1 MKPKPVWLARQ
12 VLSALFI
19 GRLGGSVFGN
29 AVRAIL
35 IRHYGSGAATAANPG
50 LRVGIFG
57 FIAIYGFAYF
67 WSRPLARFL
76 DTRDESLRAA
86 AQRRFNNLFRV
97 LIGLSAGGYLV
108 DVLWSWTHSP
118 ASPWA
123 ILLLPGAVD
132 AYYSAYFTI
141 LFLEPLIITNAR
153 FLYTEPAIFER
164 KAGPMWSVHI
174 KLMLMGINLTLLP
187 LALLALIRRTGGG
200 GDEVWPVIAATFLF
214 AAGYLETLYR
224 SIARP
229 LAQLSEK
236 MARVA
241 KGDYT
246 AKTIVLD
253 DDEIGEIKAGF
264 NEMVD
269 GLAERERLRDTFGR
283 YVSVEVAKRLVE
295 TGAISLGGESIE
307 ATILFSDIRD
317 FTTMSEK
324 MPPQELVA
332 FLNEY
337 FSYVTAPISAHNG
350 MINKFIGDA
359 VMAVFAPQFGSK
371 NHVDDAV
378 RAALGMREK
387 LAELNARG
395 GPEIRFGVGLHTGTL
410 VAGNI
415 GTEKRLEYTVIG
427 DTVNVASRIESLNK
441 DLGSVILIS
450 SAVHERLSP
459 ALRGSVSSERCDNIK
474 VKGRA
479 QSLVL
484 YKVL

>member
-1 MKPKPVWLARQ
+1 MKAKPAYLDRQ
-12 VLSALFI
+12 VLSALVVGGI
-19 GRLGGSVFGN
+19 GGSVFGD
-29 AVRAIL
+29 AVTAIL
-35 IRHYGSGAATAANPG
+35 IRHYGSGTHAVPSLG
-50 LRVGIFG
+50 LGILD
-57 FIAIYGFAYF
+57 ILAVYGFAYF
-67 WSRPLARFL
+67 WTRPLARFL
-76 DTRDESLRAA
+76 DTREESLRAV
-86 AQRRFNNLFRV
+86 AQSRFNGLYRV
-97 LIGLSAGGYLV
+97 LLGLWAGELLISA
-108 DVLWSWTHSP
+108 LWSWFHNP
-118 ASPWA
+118 ASSWA
-123 ILLLPGAVD
+123 VILLPNAVD
-132 AYYSAYFTI
+132 SYFSAYFTI
-141 LFLEPLIITNAR
+141 IFLEPLLITNAR
-153 FLYTEPAIFER
+153 FLYTEPSIFER
-164 KAGPMWSVHI
+164 KAGPMWTVHA
-174 KLMLMGINLTLLP
+174 KLILMVVNLILLP
-187 LALLALIRRTGGG
+187 LALLELIRRTGGTG
-200 GDEVWPVIAATFLF
+200 GDAWPVIAATFIF
-214 AAGYLETLYR
+214 AAGCLEILYR

-229 LAQLSEK
+229 LSQLNEK
-236 MARVA
+236 MGLVA
-241 KGDYT
+241 KGDYS

-253 DDEIGEIKAGF
+253 DDEIGELKAGF

-269 GLAERERLRDTFGR
+269 GLAERERLKDTFGR

-317 FTTMSEK
+317 FTEMSER

-427 DTVNVASRIESLNK
+427 DTVNVASRIESQNK

-450 SAVHERLSP
+450 EAVHEGLSP
-459 ALRGSVSSERCDNIK
+459 ALRATVRSERCDNVK

>member
-1 MKPKPVWLARQ
+1 
-12 VLSALFI
+12 
-19 GRLGGSVFGN
+19 
-29 AVRAIL
+29 
-35 IRHYGSGAATAANPG
+35 
-50 LRVGIFG
+50 
-57 FIAIYGFAYF
+57 
-67 WSRPLARFL
+67 
-76 DTRDESLRAA
+76 
-86 AQRRFNNLFRV
+86 
-97 LIGLSAGGYLV
+97 
-108 DVLWSWTHSP
+108 
-118 ASPWA
+118 
-123 ILLLPGAVD
+123 
-132 AYYSAYFTI
+132 
-141 LFLEPLIITNAR
+141 
-153 FLYTEPAIFER
+153 
-164 KAGPMWSVHI
+164 
-174 KLMLMGINLTLLP
+174 
-187 LALLALIRRTGGG
+187 
-200 GDEVWPVIAATFLF
+200 
-214 AAGYLETLYR
+214 
-224 SIARP
+224 
-229 LAQLSEK
+229 
-236 MARVA
+236 
-241 KGDYT
+241 
-246 AKTIVLD
+246 
-253 DDEIGEIKAGF
+253 
-264 NEMVD
+264 
-269 GLAERERLRDTFGR
+269 
-283 YVSVEVAKRLVE
+283 
-295 TGAISLGGESIE
+295 SLGGESIE

-317 FTTMSEK
+317 FTAMSER

-427 DTVNVASRIESLNK
+427 DTVNVASRIESQNK

-450 SAVHERLSP
+450 EAVHEGLSP
-459 ALRGSVSSERCDNIK
+459 ALRTTMRSERCDDVK

>member
-1 MKPKPVWLARQ
+1 MKPERVYLDRQ
-12 VLSALFI
+12 VLSALF
-19 GRLGGSVFGN
+19 V
-29 AVRAIL
+29 
-35 IRHYGSGAATAANPG
+35 GAAGGNIFGDAVEGVLVRRYGDAAHAGPG
-50 LRVGIFG
+50 LG
-57 FIAIYGFAYF
+57 FHLLVLLAVYASAHH
-67 WSRPLARFL
+67 WTRPLARFL
-76 DTRDESLRAA
+76 DTRDESLRAV
-86 AQRRFNNLFRV
+86 AQRRFNGLYRL
-97 LIGLSAGGYLV
+97 LIGLWAGAWLV
-108 DVLWSWTHSP
+108 EALWSWRNNPGAHWT
-118 ASPWA
+118 AV
-123 ILLLPGAVD
+123 LLPGAVGK
-132 AYYSAYFTI
+132 YYAAYFAV
-141 LFLEPLIITNAR
+141 LFLEPLLITKAAR
-153 FLYTEPAIFER
+153 FLYTEPEIFRR
-164 KAGPMWSVHI
+164 KRGPMWSVHA
-174 KLMLMGINLTLLP
+174 KLMLMGVNLTLLP
-187 LALLALIRRTGGG
+187 LALLALIRGTGGG
-200 GDEVWPVIAATFLF
+200 VDDGAPVIIVTFLF

-229 LAQLSEK
+229 LAQLGEK
-236 MARVA
+236 MAQVA
-241 KGDYT
+241 KGDYA

-253 DDEIGEIKAGF
+253 DDEIGELKAGF

-269 GLAERERLRDTFGR
+269 GLAERERLKDTFGR

-295 TGAISLGGESIE
+295 TGAVSLGGESIE

-317 FTTMSEK
+317 FTAMSED

-337 FSYVTAPISAHNG
+337 FSYVTGPITAHNG

-371 NHVDDAV
+371 DHVDDAL

-427 DTVNVASRIESLNK
+427 DTVNVASRIEGQNK
-441 DLGSVILIS
+441 DLGSVILVS
-450 SAVHERLSP
+450 SAVYERLST
-459 ALRGSVSSERCDNIK
+459 ALRAQVRAERCDDVK

>member
-1 MKPKPVWLARQ
+1 MKPQRIWLTRQ
-12 VLSALFI
+12 VLSALFVGAI
-19 GRLGGSVFGN
+19 GGSVFGD
-29 AVRAIL
+29 AIRNIL
-35 IRHYGSGAATAANPG
+35 VRHYGTGAAPISNFR
-50 LRVGIFG
+50 LSLLQFL
-57 FIAIYGFAYF
+57 AIYGFVHF
-67 WSRPLARFL
+67 WIRPLARFL
-76 DTRDESLRAA
+76 DTREEGLRIV
-86 AQRRFNNLFRV
+86 AQRRFNAIYRLM
-97 LIGLSAGGYLV
+97 IGLWAGRFFV
-108 DVLWSWTHSP
+108 NILWNWTLNPESH
-118 ASPWA
+118 WT
-123 ILLLPGAVD
+123 LLLMPDAVKS
-132 AYYSAYFTI
+132 YYGAYFTI
-141 LFLEPLIITNAR
+141 IFLEPLLITKAAKY
-153 FLYTEPAIFER
+153 LYEESTLFER
-164 KAGPMWSVHI
+164 KSGPMWTVRA
-174 KLMLMGINLTLLP
+174 KLMLMGVNLALLP
-187 LALLALIRRTGGG
+187 LALLALIHRTGGG
-200 GDEVWPVIAATFLF
+200 NEAWPIIIATFVF

-224 SIARP
+224 SIASP
-229 LAQLSEK
+229 LAQLNEK

-253 DDEIGEIKAGF
+253 DDEIGQLKAGF

-269 GLAERERLRDTFGR
+269 GLAERERLKDTFGR

-295 TGAISLGGESIE
+295 TGSISLGGESIE

-317 FTTMSEK
+317 FTAMSEN

-332 FLNEY
+332 FLNRY
-337 FSYVTAPISAHNG
+337 FSYVTAPITANNG

-378 RAALGMREK
+378 RAALGMRDK
-387 LAELNARG
+387 LAELNALG

-427 DTVNVASRIESLNK
+427 DTVNVASRIESQNK

-450 SAVHERLSP
+450 EAVHARLSP
-459 ALRGSVSSERCDNIK
+459 EMRAAVKDERCDNVK

>member
-1 MKPKPVWLARQ
+1 M
-12 VLSALFI
+12 
-19 GRLGGSVFGN
+19 
-29 AVRAIL
+29 
-35 IRHYGSGAATAANPG
+35 T
-50 LRVGIFG
+50 
-57 FIAIYGFAYF
+57 
-67 WSRPLARFL
+67 
-76 DTRDESLRAA
+76 
-86 AQRRFNNLFRV
+86 
-97 LIGLSAGGYLV
+97 
-108 DVLWSWTHSP
+108 
-118 ASPWA
+118 
-123 ILLLPGAVD
+123 
-132 AYYSAYFTI
+132 
-141 LFLEPLIITNAR
+141 
-153 FLYTEPAIFER
+153 
-164 KAGPMWSVHI
+164 
-174 KLMLMGINLTLLP
+174 
-187 LALLALIRRTGGG
+187 
-200 GDEVWPVIAATFLF
+200 
-214 AAGYLETLYR
+214 
-224 SIARP
+224 
-229 LAQLSEK
+229 
-236 MARVA
+236 RVA
-241 KGDYT
+241 KGDYS
-246 AKTIVLD
+246 AKTSVLD

-295 TGAISLGGESIE
+295 TGAVSLGGESIE

-317 FTTMSEK
+317 FTAMSER

-337 FSYVTAPISAHNG
+337 FSYVTAPISTHNG

-371 NHVDDAV
+371 NHVDDAM

-427 DTVNVASRIESLNK
+427 DTVNVASRIESQNR

-450 SAVHERLSP
+450 AAVHERLSP
-459 ALRGSVSSERCDNIK
+459 ALRATVRSERCDNVK
-474 VKGRA
+474 VKGRV